1 MWKNWYQRR
10 RKIRRIV
17 WKDAIFHLV
26 FSFFNAPKSHLGRHR
41 GKIVHST
48 QSCQPKLVIKIKNP
62 LATADFNSLCFL
74 IIELFFPHFSWCNQT
89 FKLSKRSLKKYA
101 FIIQLFGLSNFPRMK
116 AIHMKYVMGFEPT
129 SVLHDAT
136 SKVEQ

>member
-1 MWKNWYQRR
+1 MPFF
-10 RKIRRIV
+10 IS
-17 WKDAIFHLV
+17 
-26 FSFFNAPKSHLGRHR
+26 FSHSLMHQNLIWDDI

-89 FKLSKRSLKKYA
+89 FKLSKRTLKKYA
-101 FIIQLFGLSNFPRMK
+101 FVIQLFGLSNFPRMK

>member
-1 MWKNWYQRR
+1 MKDTSFSNSQVKLSVKKLVLEEEK
-10 RKIRRIV
+10 KIRRIV

-89 FKLSKRSLKKYA
+89 FKKNIEEICFYYPTFWA
-101 FIIQLFGLSNFPRMK
+101 FQFSEDESNTYE
-116 AIHMKYVMGFEPT
+116 ICDGI
-129 SVLHDAT
+129 
-136 SKVEQ
+136 